1 MDPVTLDDVDRGL
14 LHALQIDGRA
24 SMRRIAE
31 ALDVSE
37 NTAARRYRRLRT
49 GGALRV
55 IGALDG
61 ARLGYETWVVR
72 LRATPDAALPLA
84 LALARRDDTS
94 WIYLVSGGTEV
105 VAAVQAP
112 SAGSRDALL
121 LRELPRTEQVLGI
134 SAQVLLAGF
143 GLPSDWGRLAH
154 LDPDRAAALRPPPV
168 EDDDSPLSLES
179 ADEPLLAE
187 LLRDGRTSSAEL
199 AARTGW
205 SVSTVRRRIAHLRA
219 TGLLSFQLDVVPE
232 VLGLRTQARLWLS
245 VAPSGLVETATRLA
259 AHPDVTFVSATTGA
273 TNLVATAA
281 CRDNRAL
288 YRLLTEHLAT
298 LDAVRTLE
306 TAPLIRTVKRSGSL
320 LPH

>member
-1 MDPVTLDDVDRGL
+1 VDPVTLDDVDRGL

-24 SMRRIAE
+24 PLRGVAA
-31 ALDVSE
+31 ALEVSE
-37 NTAARRYRRLRT
+37 NTAARRYGRLREA
-49 GGALRV
+49 GAIRVVGALN
-55 IGALDG
+55 GG
-61 ARLGYETWVVR
+61 RLGYETWLVR

-105 VAAVQAP
+105 VVAVQAP

-143 GLPSDWGRLAH
+143 GLPSDWGGLAH
-154 LDPDRAAALRPPPV
+154 LDPARAAALSPPPV
-168 EDDDSPLSLES
+168 EDDDSPLTLES

-199 AARTGW
+199 AGRTGW

-232 VLGLRTQARLWLS
+232 VLGLRAQARLWLS
-245 VAPSGLVETATRLA
+245 VAPSDLVETATRIA

-288 YRLLTEHLAT
+288 YRLLTEHLGG
-298 LDAVRTLE
+298 VRDVE
-306 TAPLIRTVKRSGSL
+306 TAPVVRTIKRTGAL
-320 LPH
+320 LPR